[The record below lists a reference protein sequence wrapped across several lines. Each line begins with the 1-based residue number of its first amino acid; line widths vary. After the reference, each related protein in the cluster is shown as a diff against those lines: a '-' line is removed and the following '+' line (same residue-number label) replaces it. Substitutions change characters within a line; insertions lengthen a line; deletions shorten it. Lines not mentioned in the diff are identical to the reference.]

1 MLIGINQAWFEPI
14 NGQTNYGHDLTHN
27 FDPDNVRQTLL
38 HARAAGMTAIRLWAF
53 EGSNS
58 FPEGIDFQGF
68 KAQRINE
75 SMRQNLIKVMEIAA
89 EIDILIYWTL
99 LAPNVEFSKEHPADP
114 KFLEFYSRMFNVAE
128 FADEACALIYVA
140 VVDFLKI
147 MQPFENQ
154 IFAIDICNEIDF
166 AAQFYLKNH
175 WFKTQAIHL
184 WLQAVEQQISQHFS
198 GSRPRLG
205 VSFANS
211 NDGYPMLYEVVRRGY
226 PFDFVDVHAYSD
238 DGKIPLAAPL
248 SIPLILGE
256 YGQKKDMFCDDTQ
269 DVTTQKFLQNAKNLG
284 CIGAFAWR
292 LLEHNEAKKHWSFF
306 HISRLNDGALAI
318 GQPRAAVDSLRNLV

>member
-1 MLIGINQAWFEPI
+1 MLIGINQAWFEPL

-38 HARAAGMTAIRLWAF
+38 YAQAAGMSVVRLWAF
-53 EGSNS
+53 EGSNA

-68 KAQRINE
+68 KAQGINE
-75 SMRQNLIKVMEIAA
+75 TMRQNLVKVMEIAT
-89 EIDILIYWTL
+89 EVGISIYWTL
-99 LAPNVEFSKEHPADP
+99 LAPNVEFSAEHPADV
-114 KFLEFYSRMFNVAE
+114 KFLEFYSRVFNVAE

-154 IFAIDICNEIDF
+154 IFAIDVCNEIDF
-166 AAQFYLKNH
+166 ATQFYLKTH
-175 WFKTQAIHL
+175 WFKSQAIHF
-184 WLQAVEQQISQHFS
+184 WLQAVQQQVAQHYV

-211 NDGYPMLYEVVRRGY
+211 EGQYPMLYEVVRRGF
-226 PFDFVDVHAYSD
+226 PLDFVDIHAYND
-238 DGKIPLAAPL
+238 EGKIPLPTPL

-256 YGQKKDMFCDDTQ
+256 YGQKNYLFSDDIQ
-269 DVTTQKFLQNAKNLG
+269 DITTQKFLQNAKNLG

-306 HISRLNDGALAI
+306 HISRLEDGNLAI
-318 GQPRAAVDSLRNLV
+318 GQPRMAVDSLRNLA